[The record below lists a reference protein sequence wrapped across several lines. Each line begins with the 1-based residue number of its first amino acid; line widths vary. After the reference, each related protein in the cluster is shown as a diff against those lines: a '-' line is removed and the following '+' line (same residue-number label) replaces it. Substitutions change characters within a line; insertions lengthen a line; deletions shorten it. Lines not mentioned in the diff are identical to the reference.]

1 MCVEFKLT
9 SGSWLPRDLPSF
21 EFFFDDLPVDIT
33 YRLVSFY
40 RPYDSEAPRSTALAP
55 VVPGNVHKV
64 AALPC
69 APLGLLEQ
77 PAP

>member
-9 SGSWLPRDLPSF
+9 SGNWLPHHLPCF
-21 EFFFDDLPVDIT
+21 EFFFDDLPVVIT
-33 YRLVSFY
+33 YRLMFTALVT
-40 RPYDSEAPRSTALAP
+40 EAPSTALAP
-55 VVPGNVHKV
+55 VVPENVHKA
-64 AALPC
+64 AALPW

>member
-9 SGSWLPRDLPSF
+9 SGNWLPHHLPSF
-21 EFFFDDLPVDIT
+21 EFFFDDLPVVIT
-33 YRLVSFY
+33 YRLVSFTG
-40 RPYDSEAPRSTALAP
+40 RVTEAPSTALAP
-55 VVPGNVHKV
+55 VVPENFHKA